1 MKKRNKYTNFAIY
14 HYVGKCYEEA
24 MRISFDDKPL
34 RAATIVRRISAS
46 IFPCAKFIF
55 IRSFKDNSK
64 NWHATY
70 MTKNRIAG
78 KNYYIEV
85 W

>member
-1 MKKRNKYTNFAIY
+1 MMKKYSHCAIY

-34 RAATIVRRISAS
+34 KAATIVRRISAS
-46 IFPCAKFIF
+46 IFFGAKFVF
-55 IRSFKDNSK
+55 IRCDKDYSK
-64 NWHATY
+64 NWHCTY
-70 MTKNRIAG
+70 MTKSRIAG
-78 KNYYIEV
+78 KNYYIEI